1 MSKVIKALSVA
12 ALLWVAS
19 ATQSAFAQGTCA
31 IDPLAGHAGA
41 KATSRFGIWR
51 SYYNGGKGG
60 GHAGQ
65 DLRAASGTKLYS
77 PVAGTIARKTTQP
90 KGAGNYLVIK
100 RKDNGDMIWLMHLAG
115 YAPGIVEGKEVAAG
129 DFVAISGASGGNYAP
144 HLHLE
149 YTTAR
154 RNDVRNI
161 WVRKGMQREALFK
174 AENNYRPKGNG
185 TYVTDPAGFMCTA
198 YEFVGG
204 AAADNAVLG
213 RDTKEQYRILYGAR
227 PNGGVPPNTGYT
239 DRQEVSA
246 NSTAILAQAEGKTV
260 VEFLSDKDGYG
271 TLSGDRVT
279 AKEDESPSEM
289 MAREA
294 KRRMIDAEWQ
304 KNVTMVSSRALWT
317 DYLQTVGVSSYMQE
331 AIYRKREKVEALM
344 ATLTAQELEKKRR
357 VLDAMRASAL
367 RQAAAKAI
375 N

>member
-1 MSKVIKALSVA
+1 MGKIIKAFSVT
-12 ALLWVAS
+12 ALLAS
-19 ATQSAFAQGTCA
+19 ALVTQAAFAQGTCA

-41 KATSRFGIWR
+41 KATSRFGVWR
-51 SYYNGGKGG
+51 PYYNGGKGG

-65 DLRAASGTKLYS
+65 DLRAAAGTKLYS
-77 PVAGTIARKTTQP
+77 PVAGTIAGIRVQP
-90 KGAGNYLVIK
+90 KGAGNYLIIK
-100 RKDNGDMIWLMHLAG
+100 RRDNGDLIWLMHLQG

-149 YTTAR
+149 YTTTR

-161 WVRKGMQREALFK
+161 WVRKGMQREAIFK
-174 AENNYRPKGNG
+174 AENNYRAKGNG

-213 RDTKEQYRILYGAR
+213 KDTKEQYQILYGAR

-239 DRQEVSA
+239 DRQEASA
-246 NSTAILAQAEGKTV
+246 NSTAIKAQAEGKTV

-271 TLSGDRVT
+271 TLSGDRVA

-289 MAREA
+289 LARES

-304 KNVTMVSSRALWT
+304 KNVTLVSSRALWA
-317 DYLQTVGVSSYMQE
+317 DYLQTVAVSNYMQE

-357 VLDAMRASAL
+357 VVDAARASAL
-367 RQAAAKAI
+367 RQAATKAL